1 MRTIGLTESIVYA
14 FDNSSTPLL
23 MESCYNGEERRGR
36 ERQRQRG
43 REGGRERE
51 TETERE
57 GGRQRQRDRDRD
69 LSKI

>member
-36 ERQRQRG
+36 ERERE
-43 REGGRERE
+43 REGGREGETE